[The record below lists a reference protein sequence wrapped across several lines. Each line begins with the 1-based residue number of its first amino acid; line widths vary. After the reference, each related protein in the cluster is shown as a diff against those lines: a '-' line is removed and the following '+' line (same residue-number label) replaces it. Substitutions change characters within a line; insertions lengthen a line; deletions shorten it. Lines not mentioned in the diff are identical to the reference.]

1 MKVRLVSALL
11 TVLCLAGCTTRLI
24 PGAEDVRVT
33 RKRED
38 VVGCKSLGFVDARP
52 PFSTPNDAKNEMTN
66 KVAILGG
73 NVLFITNYS
82 MKATGVAYLCERTP
96 K

>member
-1 MKVRLVSALL
+1 M
-11 TVLCLAGCTTRLI
+11 
-24 PGAEDVRVT
+24 RVT
-33 RKRED
+33 RKREE
-38 VVGCKSLGFVDARP
+38 VAGCKSLGFVDARP
-52 PFSTPNDAKNEMTN
+52 AFSTPNDAKNEMIN

-82 MKATGVAYLCERTP
+82 MKATGVAYLCGAAA